1 MNRKKNIWFIMR
13 IFLFFIGFSIIFV
26 NPAYA
31 EPNGFINFESGKE
44 FTNNSS
50 VQLFLMVTLLSL
62 SSSIVLL
69 FTHFT
74 YFMIVLG
81 ITRQGLGVMNLP
93 PNQVLVGLALFLALF
108 TMQPVLGDLKHD
120 VWDPMTK
127 DEITVSEAAAK
138 AEPIMKEYMAK
149 HTYQHDLKMM
159 LKVRN
164 EDVPKNTNDIS
175 FFTLVPSFTLT
186 QIQKGLLTGMFVYL
200 TFVFIDLIISTL
212 LMYLG
217 MMMVPPMILS
227 LPFKIL
233 VFVYLGGYTKI
244 VDIMFKTVG

>member
-1 MNRKKNIWFIMR
+1 MR
-13 IFLFFIGFSIIFV
+13 IKKQLSLLAVIFVFSIVFQLFCKSSV
-26 NPAYA
+26 CS
-31 EPNGFINFESGKE
+31 PNGFINFENGKE
-44 FTNNSS
+44 FTSNSS
-50 VQLFLMVTLLSL
+50 VQLFALVTLLSL

-93 PNQVLVGLALFLALF
+93 PNQVLVGLALFLSLF
-108 TMQPVLGDLKHD
+108 TMQPVLGQLKSD

-127 DEITVSEAAAK
+127 ENNGKSSCGDDSS
-138 AEPIMKEYMAK
+138 IMKEYMSK
-149 HTYQHDLKMM
+149 HTYKHDLKMM
-159 LKVRN
+159 LKVRG
-164 EDVPKNTNDIS
+164 EQLPKDLKDLS
-175 FFTLVPSFTLT
+175 LFTLVPSFTLT
-186 QIQKGLLTGMFVYL
+186 QIQKGLLTGMFIYL
-200 TFVFIDLIISTL
+200 AFVFIDLIISTL

-244 VDIMFKTVG
+244 VDIMFKTVA

>member
-1 MNRKKNIWFIMR
+1 MKIKKYIPSIAFI
-13 IFLFFIGFSIIFV
+13 FVFSVVFCIIFS

-31 EPNGFINFESGKE
+31 ESDGFIHLDSGKE
-44 FTNNSS
+44 FTNNPS
-50 VQLFLMVTLLSL
+50 VQLFLLVTLLSL

-108 TMQPVLGDLKHD
+108 TMQPVLGQLKSD

-127 DEITVSEAAAK
+127 DKITVSQAAEK

-149 HTYQHDLKMM
+149 HTYSHDLKMM
-159 LKVRN
+159 LKVRD
-164 EDVPKNTNDIS
+164 EKLPKDTKDIS

-186 QIQKGLLTGMFVYL
+186 QIQKGLITGMFIYL
-200 TFVFIDLIISTL
+200 AFVFIDLIISTL

-233 VFVYLGGYTKI
+233 VFVYIGGYTKI
-244 VDIMFKTVG
+244 VDIMFKTVA

>member
-1 MNRKKNIWFIMR
+1 MR
-13 IFLFFIGFSIIFV
+13 LNS
-26 NPAYA
+26 
-31 EPNGFINFESGKE
+31 FINFENGKE
-44 FTNNSS
+44 FTSNSS
-50 VQLFLMVTLLSL
+50 VQLFALVTLLSL

-93 PNQVLVGLALFLALF
+93 PNQVLVGLALFLSLF
-108 TMQPVLGDLKHD
+108 TMRPVLGQLKSD

-127 DEITVSEAAAK
+127 EKITVSQAAETTA
-138 AEPIMKEYMAK
+138 PIMKEYMSK
-149 HTYQHDLKMM
+149 HTYKHDLKMM
-159 LKVRN
+159 LKVRG
-164 EDVPKNTNDIS
+164 EELPKDLKDLS
-175 FFTLVPSFTLT
+175 LFTCTILYVNANS
-186 QIQKGLLTGMFVYL
+186 KGLLTGMFIYL
-200 TFVFIDLIISTL
+200 AFVFIDLIISTL

-244 VDIMFKTVG
+244 VDIMFKTVA